1 MALIVN
7 RKKVMIHQKVSRRRK
22 IDLCNL
28 VKFRYDTVNDFCR
41 VLVQILKFN
50 WSVHDENILLK
61 RFNSRETVIIMS
73 FKQKVSCAFSL
84 VEVEVG
90 SVEFDCI
97 STAINVSFII

>member
-1 MALIVN
+1 M
-7 RKKVMIHQKVSRRRK
+7 
-22 IDLCNL
+22 
-28 VKFRYDTVNDFCR
+28 NDFCR

-50 WSVHDENILLK
+50 WSVHDESILLK

-73 FKQKVSCAFSL
+73 FKQKVSCAFLL
-84 VEVEVG
+84 VKVEVG